1 VSVSVQAR
9 TPRSLLG
16 ALRRRLRPSALERRV
31 AAFGLARGDV
41 CSSSTS
47 KASRDPIVDR
57 LLDTGAIDRVATT
70 VIELHD
76 RHIPELRADYDRLRE
91 RLEREGL
98 SERVLT
104 DWV

>member
-1 VSVSVQAR
+1 MSVQAR

-16 ALRRRLRPSALERRV
+16 ALRRRLRPSAL
-31 AAFGLARGDV
+31 
-41 CSSSTS
+41 
-47 KASRDPIVDR
+47 
-57 LLDTGAIDRVATT
+57 GAG
-70 VIELHD
+70 
-76 RHIPELRADYDRLRE
+76 RADYDRLRE